1 MRNILVLQQ
10 HSPFNSSHGR
20 EALDLVLALAA
31 VEHNV
36 SVLFRG
42 DAVYQLLSTSDHAD
56 FKLKAYPRSFKLFS
70 LYDVE
75 QVFVCATSLGER
87 GIKPEQ
93 LAFAAEP
100 LAQDAI
106 MDLLAAQH
114 QVVTC

>member
-1 MRNILVLQQ
+1 MANILVLQH
-10 HSPFNSSHGR
+10 HSPFSSSHGR
-20 EALDLVLALAA
+20 EALDMLLALAA

-42 DAVYQLLSTSDHAD
+42 DAVYQLLSTNDHAD

-70 LYDVE
+70 LYDIE
-75 QVFVCATSLGER
+75 QVYVCAASLGER

-93 LAFAAEP
+93 LALAAEP

>member
-42 DAVYQLLSTSDHAD
+42 DAVYQLLSTADHAD
-56 FKLKAYPRSFKLFS
+56 FTLKAYPRSFKLFS

-93 LAFAAEP
+93 LALAAEP

-106 MDLLAAQH
+106 MVLLAAQH